1 MSNTKSN
8 KNQRKNNRGGDG
20 QKNAGQN
27 GGSKSSGSAGGGRN
41 PNEKGRQSNR
51 RRKSSRKKKVD
62 PKVFWGDPDLLAEV
76 PEHTATITT
85 NPSAVVLSLGRPP
98 LSGQQNASEHYFTA
112 VYARAVN
119 LAAALAAA
127 GNLVEPE
134 ELTG

>member
-8 KNQRKNNRGGDG
+8 KNQRKNNRGDGG
-20 QKNAGQN
+20 QKNSGQ
-27 GGSKSSGSAGGGRN
+27 GGSKSSGNANGRN
-41 PNEKGRQSNR
+41 PNDKGRQSNR

-62 PKVFWGDPDLLAEV
+62 PKVFWGDPEVLAEV
-76 PEHTATITT
+76 PEHTANITT

-112 VYARAVN
+112 VYDRAVN

-127 GNLVEPE
+127 GNLVETD